1 MGKELFDASTAARGV
16 FESVSEATGTDVASL
31 CFESDEAELRQ
42 TQNAQLALFTVGVA
56 AFRALSSAAPDL
68 PVRAAAGHSV
78 GEYAALTAAGVLTVE
93 QGARLVQR
101 RGDLMARAGKL
112 APGTMV
118 AVLGLELDAVE
129 IICAGV
135 AGVCG
140 VANDNCPGQVVVS
153 GEVAAVELASERL
166 SAAGAKRVLPLNVSG
181 AFHSSLMQESAEAMA
196 AGLRAVQF
204 SDGSMPVYSNVSSKP
219 GQEWADLLEKQLVSP
234 VRWRECVQNMLSDG
248 FETFIECGC
257 GTVLTGLLR
266 RIDKQATGLA
276 VNGTESL
283 TSAIESLKEKQ
294 R

>member
-1 MGKELFDASTAARGV
+1 MGKELFDSSPAARSV
-16 FESVSEATGTDVASL
+16 FEIVTEATGIDVASL

-56 AFRALSSAAPDL
+56 AFRALIDAAPDL

-78 GEYAALTAAGVLTVE
+78 GEYAALAVAGVVTVD

-112 APGTMV
+112 APGTMA
-118 AVLGLELDAVE
+118 AVLGLDLDDVAA
-129 IICAGV
+129 ICAGV
-135 AGVCG
+135 DGVCC

-153 GEVAAVELASERL
+153 GDVTAVELASEKL
-166 SAAGAKRVLPLNVSG
+166 AAAGAKRVLPLNVSG

-196 AGLRAVQF
+196 AGLGAAQF
-204 SDGSMPVYSNVSSKP
+204 AEASMPVYSNVTSKP
-219 GQEWADLLEKQLVSP
+219 GQDWADLLERQLVSP

-257 GTVLTGLLR
+257 GSVLTGLLR

-276 VNGTESL
+276 VIGAESL

>member
-16 FESVSEATGTDVASL
+16 FESVGQATGIDVASL

-42 TQNAQLALFTVGVA
+42 TQNAQLALYTVGVA
-56 AFRALSSAAPDL
+56 AFRALIEAAPGI
-68 PVRAAAGHSV
+68 PVVGAAGHSV
-78 GEYAALTAAGVLTVE
+78 GEYAALAAAGVVSVE
-93 QGARLVQR
+93 IGGRLVQR

-112 APGTMV
+112 ASGTMV
-118 AVLGLELDAVE
+118 AVLGLELDDVAN
-129 IICAGV
+129 ICAGV
-135 AGVCG
+135 DGVCG

-153 GEVAAVELASERL
+153 GQVAAVEIASERL
-166 SAAGAKRVLPLNVSG
+166 TTAGAKRVLPLNVSG
-181 AFHSSLMQESAEAMA
+181 AFHSPLMQESAEAMA
-196 AGLRAVQF
+196 SGLAAVQF
-204 SDGSMPVYSNVSSKP
+204 GEASMPVYSNVSSKP
-219 GQEWADLLEKQLVSP
+219 GQDWAGLLEKQLVSP

-276 VNGTESL
+276 VNGAESL